1 MEPEANAFKR
11 CFALISLLD
20 IFHLPEVIFLEAVN
34 HHSNQVGRFICLL
47 LCQCTSVNCPAVKRL
62 LIGKLQMKHLL
73 CTVLLSHSLEI
84 CQLYRRN
91 THQHQRVS
99 KQKIPIIIPILT
111 RRPFVFLLCIGFY
124 LNWFPCQY
132 IDAIFSFWGIIHI
145 VARWQKFCTSYEC
158 CKIS

>member
-1 MEPEANAFKR
+1 MEPEA

-20 IFHLPEVIFLEAVN
+20 IFQLPEVIFLEAVN

-84 CQLYRRN
+84 CQWYRRN
-91 THQHQRVS
+91 TCQHQKVS
-99 KQKIPIIIPILT
+99 KQKIPIIIPILK
-111 RRPFVFLLCIGFY
+111 RRPFIFLLCIGFY
-124 LNWFPCQY
+124 LNWYSSHVNIWMQY
-132 IDAIFSFWGIIHI
+132 LAFEEYFILLQDDKSF
-145 VARWQKFCTSYEC
+145 A
-158 CKIS
+158 